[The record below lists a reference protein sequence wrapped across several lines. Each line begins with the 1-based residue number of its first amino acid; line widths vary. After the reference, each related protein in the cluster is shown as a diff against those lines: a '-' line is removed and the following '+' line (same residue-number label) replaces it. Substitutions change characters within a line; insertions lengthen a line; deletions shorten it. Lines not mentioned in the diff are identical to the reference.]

1 MEEPIMQVKKQVYNM
16 LDGTRKSFV
25 SQVGDGSIICR
36 FDKTPVPNKSTDVV
50 CPHFLELKWATGC
63 QYNCAWCFLQ
73 GTLRFTGKNPRIKNW
88 NKIEEHINTFLN
100 DGSIPEILNSGELAD
115 SLLSEN
121 NEKPFSKVIIPLFEN
136 QTKHKLLL
144 LTKSNNIKNLLEI
157 DKHSNVVVSFSLNA
171 KAVSDKWER
180 APKVEHRIE
189 AAKKLKEAGYEVRVR
204 IDPMVPVFDWEKHY
218 TELVDSL
225 FENFIPERIT
235 LGSLRGLQSTITNS
249 KDKSWVSF
257 LSEKS
262 NWGKK
267 VDFDTRYE
275 MYSSIIDHIKEKYD
289 YQRIALCKETIGM
302 WNKLG
307 LDYKKIACNCTL

>member
-1 MEEPIMQVKKQVYNM
+1 MQVKKQVYSM
-16 LDGTRKSFV
+16 LDGACKSLV

-36 FDKTPVPNKSTDVV
+36 FDKTPVPEKSTDVV

-63 QYNCAWCFLQ
+63 QYNCSWCFLQ
-73 GTLRFTGKNPRIKNW
+73 GTLRFIGKNPRIKNW
-88 NKIEEHINTFLN
+88 NKIEDHVNAFLN
-100 DGSIPEILNSGELAD
+100 DGSSPEILNSGELAD
-115 SLLSEN
+115 SLLSED
-121 NEKPFSKVIIPLFEN
+121 NEKPFSKIIIPLFEN
-136 QTKHKLLL
+136 QTKHKVLL

-157 DKHSNVVVSFSLNA
+157 DRHNNVVVSFSLNA

-180 APKVEHRIE
+180 APKVEYRIQ
-189 AAKKLKEAGYEVRVR
+189 AARKLKEAGYEVRVR
-204 IDPMVPVFDWEKHY
+204 IDPMVPVFNWEKHY

-235 LGSLRGLQSTITNS
+235 LGSLRGLQSTINNS

-267 VDFDTRYE
+267 VDFETRYE
-275 MYSSIIDHIKEKYD
+275 MYSSIIDYIKKKYD
-289 YQRIALCKETIGM
+289 YQRIALCKETIEM
-302 WNKLG
+302 WDKLEMN
-307 LDYKKIACNCTL
+307 YKNMKCNCIW